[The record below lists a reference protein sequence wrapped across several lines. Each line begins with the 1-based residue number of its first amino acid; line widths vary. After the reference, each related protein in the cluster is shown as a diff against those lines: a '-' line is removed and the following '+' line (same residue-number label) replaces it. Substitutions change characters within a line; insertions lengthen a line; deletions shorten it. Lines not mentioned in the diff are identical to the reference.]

1 MEETPF
7 AFKGAPLMMTK
18 NDDDRTQP
26 DSNDRQQGNLIYLIV
41 HIWSE
46 DISFNSLTYINR
58 YSSE

>member
-1 MEETPF
+1 
-7 AFKGAPLMMTK
+7 MMTK

-46 DISFNSLTYINR
+46 DISFYLLTYM
-58 YSSE
+58 YK